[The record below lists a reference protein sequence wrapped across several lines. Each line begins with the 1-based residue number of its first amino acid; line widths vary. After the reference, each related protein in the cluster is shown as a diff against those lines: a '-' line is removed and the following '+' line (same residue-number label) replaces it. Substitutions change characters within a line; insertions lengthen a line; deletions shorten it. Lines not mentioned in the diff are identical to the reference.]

1 MVSASI
7 SPLKENKMKTDEKLA
22 FNISILRTYVYIIKY
37 FFFTLNAWPQ
47 ILHRKALANFS
58 KSVMRSTCVKLSRR
72 YSFML
77 SRPSLGG
84 SDAGLYKAVYDFL
97 PTKRTYTF
105 NIFKTV
111 YGRGIYN
118 Y

>member
-1 MVSASI
+1 MVSAVI
-7 SPLKENKMKTDEKLA
+7 SPLKEYKMKTDEKLA

-37 FFFTLNAWPQ
+37 FFYLERLAQ

>member
-1 MVSASI
+1 
-7 SPLKENKMKTDEKLA
+7 
-22 FNISILRTYVYIIKY
+22 
-37 FFFTLNAWPQ
+37 
-47 ILHRKALANFS
+47 
-58 KSVMRSTCVKLSRR
+58 
-72 YSFML
+72 ML

-111 YGRGIYN
+111 YGRGDI
-118 Y
+118 